1 MRCQECLA
9 ARGGPAVDS
18 NLNQG
23 FFDLIDRYTA
33 GNRGIRVNAQLL
45 KAAEP
50 CEDSK
55 RQDTDDHQLELW
67 LKREEVTPHEARRNR
82 IPARQLLDA
91 AFGPSAALFSLARG
105 YEPRAR
111 PFCFFTL
118 IEPWASPAFV
128 RRVVLNLSWREHQWK
143 NQWSPLLRICSPSG
157 ERGSPYGL
165 NEKTSWPPLWVIA
178 RT

>member
-45 KAAEP
+45 KAAES

-55 RQDTDDHQLELW
+55 RQDTPCLLVKPGATPRITPSQFRDGV
-67 LKREEVTPHEARRNR
+67 LKRHHEVIRTRKVRVHV
-82 IPARQLLDA
+82 L
-91 AFGPSAALFSLARG
+91 
-105 YEPRAR
+105 RAEYLSS
-111 PFCFFTL
+111 CFETL
-118 IEPWASPAFV
+118 
-128 RRVVLNLSWREHQWK
+128 RK
-143 NQWSPLLRICSPSG
+143 
-157 ERGSPYGL
+157 
-165 NEKTSWPPLWVIA
+165 
-178 RT
+178 